1 MERDYE
7 QYVDDEVSSI
17 QWEETI
23 KLQEMFEDSALQDAV
38 AYARTVNNGS
48 KRFKKENNHSTKEN
62 NDGAERTIST
72 K

>member
-17 QWEETI
+17 RWEETI

-38 AYARTVNNGS
+38 AYARMVNKGGL
-48 KRFKKENNHSTKEN
+48 RFQKGDK
-62 NDGAERTIST
+62 
-72 K
+72 

>member
-1 MERDYE
+1 VERDYE

-38 AYARTVNNGS
+38 AYARTVNKG
-48 KRFKKENNHSTKEN
+48 KLRFQKEDK
-62 NDGAERTIST
+62 
-72 K
+72 